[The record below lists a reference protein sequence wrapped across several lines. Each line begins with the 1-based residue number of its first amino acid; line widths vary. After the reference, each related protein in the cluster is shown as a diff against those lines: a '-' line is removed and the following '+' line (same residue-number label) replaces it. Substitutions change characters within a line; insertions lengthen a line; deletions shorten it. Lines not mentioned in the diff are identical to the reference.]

1 MSTVWVAIPEE
12 EWSALTAFVASQ
24 GALPFGIE
32 VSVQTAKAAEG
43 WRIVGFTSAAAVNAL
58 IRRINDYA
66 QTWAGAAQSH
76 SATPV
81 RRGRPGALTSRRGA
95 QPPRRVASSPSSVA
109 SRSDTSA

>member
-66 QTWAGAAQSH
+66 QTWAVPLNRILPRLYAAVG
-76 SATPV
+76 PE
-81 RRGRPGALTSRRGA
+81 R
-95 QPPRRVASSPSSVA
+95 
-109 SRSDTSA
+109 